1 MNYINYYYKYLA
13 FQNNIII
20 NILLFVNYFFPK
32 QIKNKLIYYMKKKD
46 EYNKYIFLLTLNSKI
61 EEKFKINILNMG
73 LKFYN
78 NILKDDDN
86 IDLSDL
92 DEDLSDLDED
102 L

>member
-1 MNYINYYYKYLA
+1 
-13 FQNNIII
+13 
-20 NILLFVNYFFPK
+20 
-32 QIKNKLIYYMKKKD
+32 MKKKD

-78 NILKDDDN
+78 NLLKDDDN
-86 IDLSDL
+86 IELSDL
-92 DEDLSDLDED
+92 DEDLSDFDED